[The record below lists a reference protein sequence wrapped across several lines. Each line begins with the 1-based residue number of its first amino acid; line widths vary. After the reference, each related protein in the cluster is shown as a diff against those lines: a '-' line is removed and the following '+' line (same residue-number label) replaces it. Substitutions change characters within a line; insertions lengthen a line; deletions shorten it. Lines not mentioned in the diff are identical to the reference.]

1 MVMTMAIMGNKNER
15 CYPDRFP
22 PFHENKKARGG
33 QRGYPGKMDTSEDC
47 NMKRMKASEF
57 KAKCLHLMDEV
68 NRTGEEIEITK
79 NGKPVSILKAYR
91 TVPETLFG
99 LHKGK
104 IHSKDDLTAPLDIK
118 WDASN
123 ACA

>member
-1 MVMTMAIMGNKNER
+1 
-15 CYPDRFP
+15 
-22 PFHENKKARGG
+22 
-33 QRGYPGKMDTSEDC
+33 MDTSEDY

-99 LHKGK
+99 LHKGR
-104 IHSKDDLTAPLDIK
+104 IHSKDDLIAPLDIK

-123 ACA
+123 AGT